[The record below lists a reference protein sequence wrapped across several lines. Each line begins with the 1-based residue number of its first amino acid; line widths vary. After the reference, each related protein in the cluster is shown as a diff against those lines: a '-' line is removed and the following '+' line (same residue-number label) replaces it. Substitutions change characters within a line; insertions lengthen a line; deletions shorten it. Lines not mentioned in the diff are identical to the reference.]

1 MAAGWKLT
9 FITDNIDAAEAALDA
24 YGATIWATDKQ
35 ESGVSFEVYFETE
48 PDISTLYLPND
59 ANASLEPLPD
69 IDWVSESQKGLPPV
83 IAPPFYLHGT
93 HDAPRRGGWRNI
105 EMQAGLAFG
114 SGHHGTTLGCIILL
128 ADYLKRHKPRHIADI
143 GCGTGIL
150 AIAAAKAGCRH
161 ILASDSDPVAI
172 TVTRENM
179 QLNNVSPHIRA
190 FPAMGMAHRRYH
202 GRRFDLILANILA
215 SPLRFLASDFERHLT
230 DRGQIII
237 AGLLNEQAR
246 SVIARYR
253 QVGLRIEQK
262 IIIGPWTSLRFK
274 R

>member
-1 MAAGWKLT
+1 MAAVWKLT
-9 FITDNIDAAEAALDA
+9 FITEHIDATEAALEDF
-24 YGATIWATDKQ
+24 GATIWATNKH
-35 ESGVSFEVYFETE
+35 ESGISFEVYFEAE
-48 PDISTLYLPND
+48 PDINALRLPD
-59 ANASLEPLPD
+59 NARAALEQLPD

-83 IAPPFYLHGT
+83 IAPPFHLHGT

-105 EMQAGLAFG
+105 EMQAGQAFG
-114 SGHHGTTLGCIILL
+114 SGHHGTTLGCIVLL
-128 ADYLKRHKPRHIADI
+128 AEHLKRHKPRHIADI
-143 GCGTGIL
+143 GCGSGIL
-150 AIAAAKAGCRH
+150 AIAAAKARCRN
-161 ILASDSDPVAI
+161 IIASDSDPVAVK
-172 TVTRENM
+172 VTRENT

-190 FPAMGMAHRRYH
+190 FPAMGMAHPLYH
-202 GRRFDLILANILA
+202 GHRFDLILANILA
-215 SPLRFLASDFERHLT
+215 APLCGLAADFERHLT

-253 QVGLRIEQK
+253 QAGLRIEQK